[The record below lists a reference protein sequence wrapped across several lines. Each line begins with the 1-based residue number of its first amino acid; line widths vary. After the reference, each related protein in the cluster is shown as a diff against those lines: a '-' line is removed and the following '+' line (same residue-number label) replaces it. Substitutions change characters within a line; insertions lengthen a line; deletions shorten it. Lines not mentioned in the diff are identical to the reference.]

1 MINHDQIMSELNA
14 TINTSPNY
22 ILEILDQAKKM
33 KGLTYHQVLSL
44 LHTNDPG
51 LLNVISQTASYIKDE
66 IYGKRLVLF
75 APLYISNLCNNECL
89 YCAFRNHNHK
99 LSRRALDQHEIGN
112 ETKNLIGQGHKR
124 ILLVAGEAYGKQ
136 GLQYILDAINTIYS
150 IRSNNHSIK
159 RINVNIAPLETDEFR
174 RLNESKIGTYQLFQE
189 TYHEATYKMLHTK
202 GPKANFDYRLSTM
215 DRAFRAG
222 IKDVGIGL
230 LFGLYDWK
238 YEVLALLQ
246 HINHLEKE
254 YGIGPHTISVPRL
267 EPAYESRLSYHPPYP
282 VADRDFKKI
291 IAVLRLAVPY
301 TGIILS
307 TRENSSMRKEAFAL
321 GVSQISAGSKTNP
334 GGYATNDVNLQ
345 MDEQFSLGD
354 TRSLLEV
361 TKDIVHHGYLPSFCT
376 GCYRM
381 GRVGADFMD
390 LAKPGLIKQHC
401 LPNAI
406 FTFKEYLNDFAD
418 DELKINGNKL
428 IQNILKKDIGMIQQA
443 DILQNIHQIDA
454 GKRDVYY

>member
-1 MINHDQIMSELNA
+1 
-14 TINTSPNY
+14 
-22 ILEILDQAKKM
+22 
-33 KGLTYHQVLSL
+33 
-44 LHTNDPG
+44 
-51 LLNVISQTASYIKDE
+51 
-66 IYGKRLVLF
+66 
-75 APLYISNLCNNECL
+75 
-89 YCAFRNHNHK
+89 
-99 LSRRALDQHEIGN
+99 
-112 ETKNLIGQGHKR
+112 
-124 ILLVAGEAYGKQ
+124 
-136 GLQYILDAINTIYS
+136 
-150 IRSNNHSIK
+150 
-159 RINVNIAPLETDEFR
+159 
-174 RLNESKIGTYQLFQE
+174 
-189 TYHEATYKMLHTK
+189 
-202 GPKANFDYRLSTM
+202 
-215 DRAFRAG
+215 
-222 IKDVGIGL
+222 
-230 LFGLYDWK
+230 
-238 YEVLALLQ
+238 
-246 HINHLEKE
+246 
-254 YGIGPHTISVPRL
+254 
-267 EPAYESRLSYHPPYP
+267 
-282 VADRDFKKI
+282 
-291 IAVLRLAVPY
+291 
-301 TGIILS
+301 
-307 TRENSSMRKEAFAL
+307 MRKEAFAL